1 MEIESKFL
9 FDKVISVTLNYSKY
23 FQDVNDKSKYLIYLS
38 RGIGKRNSTM
48 KEEYFFYDKQVV
60 IKTNKGIC
68 QNPRAL
74 IESRLF
80 GKILEKYLKYL
91 KKKKSPLLVIFGDVP
106 ETDWKTIITDSFILL
121 CKDTDSKEVID
132 ANSRF
137 RVLFEEPYLFHQFV
151 ERLYDFWRNY
161 ERFFIK
167 YDLEGAEEI
176 KSHEKPYRVFNETI
190 EELNHLVRKTYR
202 NICENITGDHPRIY
216 RQIPAGC
223 QVGFIT
229 KDIDYQLP
237 SIYKKIVSN
246 IPLITQILIEP
257 PLIVD
262 PLMNKREGEF
272 KKVKT
277 NPLNDVCLDTKHW
290 LCFPAKVGNLIIY
303 FFFHNKFIGLGA
315 ALANLFE
322 LAHDEELAKKPDAI
336 YLFGVPQDS
345 LVQFGKMPTVFFDDE
360 KNQILVAALPA
371 KSEMGYF
378 GYVKKMM
385 LTLHNI
391 EMMKRGRMPIHGAM
405 VSICLKNGNRANLV
419 IMGDTGAGKSESLEA
434 FRILAKEYI
443 RDMKIIYDDM
453 GSLEINKEGEIIS
466 YGTEVGAFV
475 RLDDLQPGYAFGVID
490 RSIIM
495 SPQKVNARAVIP
507 ITTMQEILKGY
518 KVDYFLYANNYEEV
532 HENQEI
538 FEEFSTEEE
547 AIAVFRNG
555 ARLAK
560 GTTTEKG
567 LVKSYFANIFG
578 PAQYKELHEKI
589 AVKYFHKL
597 FENKIKVGQ
606 LRTRLGISGYE
617 QKGPTEA
624 AKALL
629 RIMNK
634 V

>member
-1 MEIESKFL
+1 
-9 FDKVISVTLNYSKY
+9 
-23 FQDVNDKSKYLIYLS
+23 
-38 RGIGKRNSTM
+38 M
-48 KEEYFFYDKQVV
+48 KEEFFFYDKQVV
-60 IKTNKGIC
+60 IKSNMGIC
-68 QNPRAL
+68 KNPQEL
-74 IESRLF
+74 IQSKLF
-80 GKILEKYLKYL
+80 GKILVKYLKYL
-91 KKKKSPLLVIFGDVP
+91 KKKDSPLLAIFGDVP
-106 ETDWKTIITDSFILL
+106 DGDWKKLITESFILL
-121 CKDTDSKEVID
+121 CKDINFEKDVNVNSK
-132 ANSRF
+132 F
-137 RVLFEEPYLFHQFV
+137 GVLFEDTYLFNQFV
-151 ERLYDFWRNY
+151 ESLYDFWRSY

-167 YDLEGAEEI
+167 YDLGEEEGI
-176 KSHEKPYRVFNETI
+176 KSCEKPYRVFNETI

-229 KDIDYQLP
+229 RNIDYQLP
-237 SIYKKIVSN
+237 SVYKKIVSD

-272 KKVKT
+272 KKVET
-277 NPLNDVCLDTKHW
+277 NPLNDVCIDPKDW
-290 LCFPAKVGNLIIY
+290 LCFPAKVGNIIIY
-303 FFFHNKFIGLGA
+303 LFFHNKFIGLGA

-322 LAHDEELAKKPDAI
+322 LAHDEELLKKPEAI
-336 YLFGVPQDS
+336 YLFGVPLDS
-345 LVQFGKMPTVFFDDE
+345 LAKFGQVPTVFHDDE
-360 KNQILVAALPA
+360 NNKILVAALPE

-405 VSICLKNGNRANLV
+405 VRICLKNGKYANLA

-434 FRILAKEYI
+434 FRVLAKEYI

-453 GSLEINKEGEIIS
+453 GSLEINQDGDIVS

-507 ITTMQEILKGY
+507 ITTMQEVLKGY

-532 HENQEI
+532 DENHLI
-538 FEEFSTEEE
+538 FEEFSTVEE
-547 AIAVFRNG
+547 AIVVFRNG

-567 LVKSYFANIFG
+567 LVQSYFANIFG
-578 PAQYKELHEKI
+578 PSQYKEIHDKI
-589 AVKYFHKL
+589 AAKYFNKL

-606 LRTRLGISGYE
+606 LRTRLGIPGYE

-624 AKALL
+624 AKELL

-634 V
+634 